1 MHVFLTISKFNER
14 FSTKKSPALST
25 IPRTKQILK
34 NYLFL
39 WIKLINTCPLERMSE
54 YVPLK
59 FEKESWKLGDNRIIC
74 VFPVQLEFVQQ
85 L

>member
-1 MHVFLTISKFNER
+1 
-14 FSTKKSPALST
+14 
-25 IPRTKQILK
+25 
-34 NYLFL
+34 
-39 WIKLINTCPLERMSE
+39 MSE